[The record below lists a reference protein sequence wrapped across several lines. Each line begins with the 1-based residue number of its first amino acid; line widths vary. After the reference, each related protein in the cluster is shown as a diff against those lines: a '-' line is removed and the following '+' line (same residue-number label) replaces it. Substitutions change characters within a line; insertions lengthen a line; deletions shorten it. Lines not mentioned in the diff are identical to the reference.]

1 MTKYVKSK
9 SGNSFFAFSDVK
21 NKDGKFE
28 GLSVMVGAIND
39 ISAVTVSGKGLF
51 EYCDKSEFE
60 NAYQEAE
67 KKIKERKNMLYNII

>member
-21 NKDGKFE
+21 NKDGKFD

-39 ISAVTVSGKGLF
+39 ISAVMVSGKGLYD
-51 EYCDKSEFE
+51 YCDKSEFDK
-60 NAYQEAE
+60 AYNEAE
-67 KKIKERKNMLYNII
+67 KMIKERQNMLYNIF